1 MKEMGFNMVRKHI
14 KIEVSGRRK
23 AFELLPFSLNRWTGG
38 TSGQID
44 WGCWSGRWGRRFFL
58 GQKYK
63 YHL

>member
-38 TSGQID
+38 TSGQIG
-44 WGCWSGRWGRRFFL
+44 WGCWSGRWGRRFL
-58 GQKYK
+58 GQKNK

>member
-23 AFELLPFSLNRWTGG
+23 AFAILSFSLNRWTGG

-44 WGCWSGRWGRRFFL
+44 WGYWSGRWWRRFL